1 MPSFTTKTILTA
13 LAGAASVSAHGH
25 ITKVTAGGK
34 EFPGFSPFNGI
45 NAQTLTA
52 QTVGWGTLQSDNG
65 FVPVSSLGNADIA
78 CHKSSKAAP
87 ASVPIAAGESM
98 TIQWDTWPDSHKGP
112 VINYL
117 ADCGAAG
124 CDNVDASSLNF
135 FKISEAG
142 LVNGVWAA
150 DQLIKDGNKA
160 TVTVPRNLAAGNYVL
175 RHEIIALHEGN
186 REGGAQMYPQCVNI
200 QVTGGGSD
208 KPTGVKATALY
219 KAADPGILFNLY
231 NNPTS
236 YPIPGPKI
244 AVAGGGAAGGS
255 TGGGNNNTGGNN
267 NNGGNK
273 NNNNGGNN
281 NNNNN
286 GGNNNNNNNNNGG
299 NKNGKKNNNG
309 NDACRL
315 AKREARNRRR
325 EVARLA
331 AALAEALA
339 ADEE

>member
-1 MPSFTTKTILTA
+1 MPSFTKTILTA
-13 LAGAASVSAHGH
+13 VAGAATVSAHGH
-25 ITKVTAGGK
+25 ISKVTAGGK

-65 FVPVSSLGNADIA
+65 FVPVSSLGNSDIA

-87 ASVPIAAGESM
+87 ASVTIAAGSSM

-117 ADCGAAG
+117 ADCGSAG
-124 CDNVDASSLNF
+124 CDKADASSLNF

-142 LVNGVWAA
+142 LENGVWAA

-160 TVTVPRNLAAGNYVL
+160 TVTIPSSLAAGKYVL

-186 REGGAQMYPQCVNI
+186 REGGAQMYPQCVNLE
-200 QVTGGGSD
+200 VTGGGSD
-208 KPTGVKATALY
+208 KPTGVKATSLY
-219 KAADPGILFNLY
+219 KATDAGILFDIY

-244 AVAGGGAAGGS
+244 AVSGGGA
-255 TGGGNNNTGGNN
+255 TGGGNNSTGSGS
-267 NNGGNK
+267 
-273 NNNNGGNN
+273 NN
-281 NNNNN
+281 NNNNT
-286 GGNNNNNNNNNGG
+286 GGS
-299 NKNGKKNNNG
+299 KNNNTG
-309 NDACRL
+309 GSKNNNTGGSKNNNTGGSKNNSDDSCRV

-339 ADEE
+339 AEQ